1 MSESTHNMNTPYH
14 YISQQE
20 HLSLGLIEKYGKVN
34 RNSYGGAI
42 GYIDFNGNFNH
53 AIIIRSFFSQ
63 NNILNYQAGAGI
75 VIDSVPEKEL
85 EEVKN
90 KLGALDK
97 ALSDAELI
105 K

>member
-1 MSESTHNMNTPYH
+1 
-14 YISQQE
+14 
-20 HLSLGLIEKYGKVN
+20 
-34 RNSYGGAI
+34 
-42 GYIDFNGNFNH
+42 
-53 AIIIRSFFSQ
+53 
-63 NNILNYQAGAGI
+63 LNYQAGAGI

-97 ALSDAELI
+97 ALNDAELI

>member
-1 MSESTHNMNTPYH
+1 MKILYYKTYT
-14 YISQQE
+14 Q
-20 HLSLGLIEKYGKVN
+20 
-34 RNSYGGAI
+34 
-42 GYIDFNGNFNH
+42 YIDFNGNFNH

-97 ALSDAELI
+97 ALNDAELI

>member
-1 MSESTHNMNTPYH
+1 MKSNTLNRLPLP
-14 YISQQE
+14 IQKVRQE
-20 HLSLGLIEKYGKVN
+20 HHLPN
-34 RNSYGGAI
+34 RLLA
-42 GYIDFNGNFNH
+42 
-53 AIIIRSFFSQ
+53 ARK

-75 VIDSVPEKEL
+75 VIDSDPEKEL

-97 ALSDAELI
+97 ALNDAELI